1 MHFISIEWFA
11 WMAFTIST
19 FWLLPSKWRH
29 HSLIAITL
37 AFLAVYSPQSL
48 FILVSLSAISFG
60 IVNHGTKQ
68 LSGLYAS
75 FAIFLNVTILV
86 FYKINAANQSDTLL
100 TTQIIPLGLA
110 YYTLRLIHYIIE
122 GYKGKLQAH
131 KFIQF
136 IDLHL
141 EDFKEIKFQEKSIKL
156 RGQKLVY
163 VTGSID
169 TKKIKN
175 LDITWKLSSKENKIL
190 DVEIEKISLIK
201 TQKLEMRPLLKKNKN
216 NFSQFIKIYF
226 SN

>member
-1 MHFISIEWFA
+1 MNLKNYWISKLIIILGIFFLNSANADVKIKASQQVSNFLNTIKEFA
-11 WMAFTIST
+11 SEKDSSIKIKRSDE
-19 FWLLPSKWRH
+19 LLDMVDLEFMSKATVGKHWK
-29 HSLIAITL
+29 T
-37 AFLAVYSPQSL
+37 
-48 FILVSLSAISFG
+48 
-60 IVNHGTKQ
+60 VNHNEKI
-68 LSGLYAS
+68 
-75 FAIFLNVTILV
+75 IFKRELFN
-86 FYKINAANQSDTLL
+86 
-100 TTQIIPLGLA
+100 
-110 YYTLRLIHYIIE
+110 
-122 GYKGKLQAH
+122 

-175 LDITWKLSSKENKIL
+175 LDITFKLSSKENKIL

-201 TQKLEMRPLLKKNKN
+201 TQKLEMRPLFKKNKN
-216 NFSQFIKIYF
+216 NFSQFIKLYF

>member
-1 MHFISIEWFA
+1 MNLKNYWISKLIIILSIFFLNSANADIKIKASQQVSNFLNTIKEFA
-11 WMAFTIST
+11 SE
-19 FWLLPSKWRH
+19 KD
-29 HSLIAITL
+29 SLIKIKKSDELLDMVDLEFMSKATVGKPWKTVNDNEKFI
-37 AFLAVYSPQSL
+37 FKRKL
-48 FILVSLSAISFG
+48 F
-60 IVNHGTKQ
+60 N
-68 LSGLYAS
+68 
-75 FAIFLNVTILV
+75 
-86 FYKINAANQSDTLL
+86 
-100 TTQIIPLGLA
+100 
-110 YYTLRLIHYIIE
+110 
-122 GYKGKLQAH
+122 

>member
-1 MHFISIEWFA
+1 MNLKNYWISKLIIILGIFFLNSANADIKIKASQQVSNFLNTIKEFA
-11 WMAFTIST
+11 SE
-19 FWLLPSKWRH
+19 KD
-29 HSLIAITL
+29 SLIKIKRSDELLDMVDLEFMSKATVGKHWKTVDDNERII
-37 AFLAVYSPQSL
+37 FKRKL
-48 FILVSLSAISFG
+48 F
-60 IVNHGTKQ
+60 N
-68 LSGLYAS
+68 
-75 FAIFLNVTILV
+75 
-86 FYKINAANQSDTLL
+86 
-100 TTQIIPLGLA
+100 
-110 YYTLRLIHYIIE
+110 
-122 GYKGKLQAH
+122 

-175 LDITWKLSSKENKIL
+175 LDITFKLSSKENKIL

>member
-1 MHFISIEWFA
+1 MNLKNYWISKLIIILGIFFLNSANADIKIKASQQVSNFLNTIKEFA
-11 WMAFTIST
+11 SE
-19 FWLLPSKWRH
+19 KD
-29 HSLIAITL
+29 SLIKIKRSDELLDMVDLEFMSKATVGKHWKTVNDNEKII
-37 AFLAVYSPQSL
+37 FKREL
-48 FILVSLSAISFG
+48 F
-60 IVNHGTKQ
+60 N
-68 LSGLYAS
+68 
-75 FAIFLNVTILV
+75 
-86 FYKINAANQSDTLL
+86 
-100 TTQIIPLGLA
+100 
-110 YYTLRLIHYIIE
+110 
-122 GYKGKLQAH
+122 

-141 EDFKEIKFQEKSIKL
+141 EDFKEITFQEKSIKL
-156 RGQKLVY
+156 RGPKLVY

>member
-1 MHFISIEWFA
+1 MNLKNYWISKLIIILGIFFLNSANADIKIKASQQVSNFLNTIKEFA
-11 WMAFTIST
+11 SE
-19 FWLLPSKWRH
+19 KD
-29 HSLIAITL
+29 SLIKIKKSDELLDMVDLEFMSKATVGKHWKTVDDNERII
-37 AFLAVYSPQSL
+37 FKRKL
-48 FILVSLSAISFG
+48 F
-60 IVNHGTKQ
+60 N
-68 LSGLYAS
+68 
-75 FAIFLNVTILV
+75 
-86 FYKINAANQSDTLL
+86 
-100 TTQIIPLGLA
+100 
-110 YYTLRLIHYIIE
+110 
-122 GYKGKLQAH
+122 

>member
-1 MHFISIEWFA
+1 MNLKNYWIRKLIIILGIFFLNSANADIKIKASQQVSNFLSTIKEFA
-11 WMAFTIST
+11 SE
-19 FWLLPSKWRH
+19 KD
-29 HSLIAITL
+29 SLIKIKRSDELLDMVDLEFMSKATVGKHWKTVNDNEKII
-37 AFLAVYSPQSL
+37 FKREL
-48 FILVSLSAISFG
+48 F
-60 IVNHGTKQ
+60 N
-68 LSGLYAS
+68 
-75 FAIFLNVTILV
+75 
-86 FYKINAANQSDTLL
+86 
-100 TTQIIPLGLA
+100 
-110 YYTLRLIHYIIE
+110 
-122 GYKGKLQAH
+122 

-141 EDFKEIKFQEKSIKL
+141 EDFKEIKFQETSIKL

-175 LDITWKLSSKENKIL
+175 LDITWKLSSKQNKIL
-190 DVEIEKISLIK
+190 DIEIEKISLIK

>member
-1 MHFISIEWFA
+1 MNLKNYWISKLIIILGIFFLNSAYADIKIKASQQVSNFLNTIKEFA
-11 WMAFTIST
+11 SE
-19 FWLLPSKWRH
+19 KD
-29 HSLIAITL
+29 SLIKIKRSDELLDMVDLEFMSKATVGKHWKKVNDKEKII
-37 AFLAVYSPQSL
+37 FKRKL
-48 FILVSLSAISFG
+48 F
-60 IVNHGTKQ
+60 N
-68 LSGLYAS
+68 
-75 FAIFLNVTILV
+75 
-86 FYKINAANQSDTLL
+86 
-100 TTQIIPLGLA
+100 
-110 YYTLRLIHYIIE
+110 
-122 GYKGKLQAH
+122 

>member
-1 MHFISIEWFA
+1 MNLKNYWISKLIIILGIFFLNSANADIKIKSSQQVSNFLNTIKEFA
-11 WMAFTIST
+11 SE
-19 FWLLPSKWRH
+19 KD
-29 HSLIAITL
+29 SLIKIKRSDELLDMVDLEFMSKATVGKHWKTVNDNEKII
-37 AFLAVYSPQSL
+37 FKREL
-48 FILVSLSAISFG
+48 F
-60 IVNHGTKQ
+60 N
-68 LSGLYAS
+68 
-75 FAIFLNVTILV
+75 
-86 FYKINAANQSDTLL
+86 
-100 TTQIIPLGLA
+100 
-110 YYTLRLIHYIIE
+110 
-122 GYKGKLQAH
+122 

>member
-1 MHFISIEWFA
+1 MNLKNYWISKLIIILGIFFLNSANADIKIKASQQVSNFLITIKEFA
-11 WMAFTIST
+11 SE
-19 FWLLPSKWRH
+19 KD
-29 HSLIAITL
+29 SLIKIKRSDELLDMVDLEFMSKATVGKHWKTVNDNEKII
-37 AFLAVYSPQSL
+37 FKREL
-48 FILVSLSAISFG
+48 F
-60 IVNHGTKQ
+60 N
-68 LSGLYAS
+68 
-75 FAIFLNVTILV
+75 
-86 FYKINAANQSDTLL
+86 
-100 TTQIIPLGLA
+100 
-110 YYTLRLIHYIIE
+110 
-122 GYKGKLQAH
+122 

-169 TKKIKN
+169 TIKIKN

>member
-1 MHFISIEWFA
+1 MNKMNLKNYWISKLIIILGIFFLNSANADIKIKSSQQVSNFLNTIKEFA
-11 WMAFTIST
+11 SE
-19 FWLLPSKWRH
+19 KD
-29 HSLIAITL
+29 SLIKIKRSDELLDMVDLEFMSKVTVGKHWKTINDNEKII
-37 AFLAVYSPQSL
+37 FKRKL
-48 FILVSLSAISFG
+48 F
-60 IVNHGTKQ
+60 N
-68 LSGLYAS
+68 
-75 FAIFLNVTILV
+75 
-86 FYKINAANQSDTLL
+86 
-100 TTQIIPLGLA
+100 
-110 YYTLRLIHYIIE
+110 
-122 GYKGKLQAH
+122 

>member
-1 MHFISIEWFA
+1 MNLKNYWISKLIIILGIFFLNSANADIKIKASQQVSNFLNTIKEFA
-11 WMAFTIST
+11 SE
-19 FWLLPSKWRH
+19 KD
-29 HSLIAITL
+29 SLIKIKRSDELLDMVDLEFMSKATVGKHWKTVNDNEKIR
-37 AFLAVYSPQSL
+37 FKSKL
-48 FILVSLSAISFG
+48 F
-60 IVNHGTKQ
+60 N
-68 LSGLYAS
+68 
-75 FAIFLNVTILV
+75 
-86 FYKINAANQSDTLL
+86 
-100 TTQIIPLGLA
+100 
-110 YYTLRLIHYIIE
+110 
-122 GYKGKLQAH
+122 

-175 LDITWKLSSKENKIL
+175 LDIIWKLSSKENKIL

>member
-1 MHFISIEWFA
+1 MNLKNYWISKLIIILGIFFINSANADIKIKASQQVSNFLNTIKEFA
-11 WMAFTIST
+11 SE
-19 FWLLPSKWRH
+19 KD
-29 HSLIAITL
+29 SLIKIKRSDELLDMVDLEFMSKATVGKHWKTVNDNEKII
-37 AFLAVYSPQSL
+37 FKREL
-48 FILVSLSAISFG
+48 F
-60 IVNHGTKQ
+60 N
-68 LSGLYAS
+68 
-75 FAIFLNVTILV
+75 
-86 FYKINAANQSDTLL
+86 
-100 TTQIIPLGLA
+100 
-110 YYTLRLIHYIIE
+110 
-122 GYKGKLQAH
+122 

>member
-1 MHFISIEWFA
+1 MNLKNYWISKLIIILGIFFLNSANADIKIKASQQVSNFLNTIKEFA
-11 WMAFTIST
+11 SE
-19 FWLLPSKWRH
+19 KD
-29 HSLIAITL
+29 SLIKIKRSDELLDMVDLEFMSKATVGKHWKTVDGNERII
-37 AFLAVYSPQSL
+37 FKRKL
-48 FILVSLSAISFG
+48 F
-60 IVNHGTKQ
+60 N
-68 LSGLYAS
+68 
-75 FAIFLNVTILV
+75 
-86 FYKINAANQSDTLL
+86 
-100 TTQIIPLGLA
+100 
-110 YYTLRLIHYIIE
+110 
-122 GYKGKLQAH
+122 

>member
-1 MHFISIEWFA
+1 MNLKNYWISKLIIILGIFFLNSANADIKIKTSQQVSNFLNTIKEFA
-11 WMAFTIST
+11 SE
-19 FWLLPSKWRH
+19 KD
-29 HSLIAITL
+29 SLIKIKRSDELLDMVDLEFMSKATVGKHWKTVNDNEKII
-37 AFLAVYSPQSL
+37 FKRKL
-48 FILVSLSAISFG
+48 F
-60 IVNHGTKQ
+60 N
-68 LSGLYAS
+68 
-75 FAIFLNVTILV
+75 
-86 FYKINAANQSDTLL
+86 
-100 TTQIIPLGLA
+100 
-110 YYTLRLIHYIIE
+110 
-122 GYKGKLQAH
+122 

-175 LDITWKLSSKENKIL
+175 LDITFKLSSKENKIL

>member
-1 MHFISIEWFA
+1 MNLKNYWISKLIIILGIFFLSSANADIKIKASQKVSNFLNTIKEFA
-11 WMAFTIST
+11 SE
-19 FWLLPSKWRH
+19 KD
-29 HSLIAITL
+29 SLIKIKRSDQLLDMVDLEFMSKVTVGKQWKTVDDSEKII
-37 AFLAVYSPQSL
+37 FKRKL
-48 FILVSLSAISFG
+48 F
-60 IVNHGTKQ
+60 N
-68 LSGLYAS
+68 
-75 FAIFLNVTILV
+75 
-86 FYKINAANQSDTLL
+86 
-100 TTQIIPLGLA
+100 
-110 YYTLRLIHYIIE
+110 
-122 GYKGKLQAH
+122 

>member
-1 MHFISIEWFA
+1 MNLKNYWIS
-11 WMAFTIST
+11 
-19 FWLLPSKWRH
+19 K
-29 HSLIAITL
+29 LII
-37 AFLAVYSPQSL
+37 
-48 FILVSLSAISFG
+48 ILG
-60 IVNHGTKQ
+60 I
-68 LSGLYAS
+68 
-75 FAIFLNVTILV
+75 FFLNTANADVKIKASQQVSNFLNQIKNFASEKDLLKKEEQSKQILKLIDIEFMSKVTV
-86 FYKINAANQSDTLL
+86 GKHWKTVNDNEKI
-100 TTQIIPLGLA
+100 IFK
-110 YYTLRLIHYIIE
+110 R
-122 GYKGKLQAH
+122 KLFN

-175 LDITWKLSSKENKIL
+175 LDITFKLSSKENKIL

>member
-1 MHFISIEWFA
+1 MNLKNYWISKLIIILGIFFLNSANADVKIKASQQVSNFLNTIKEFA
-11 WMAFTIST
+11 SE
-19 FWLLPSKWRH
+19 KD
-29 HSLIAITL
+29 SLIKIKRSDELLDMVDLEFMSKATVGKHWKTVNDNEKIV
-37 AFLAVYSPQSL
+37 FKRKL
-48 FILVSLSAISFG
+48 F
-60 IVNHGTKQ
+60 N
-68 LSGLYAS
+68 
-75 FAIFLNVTILV
+75 
-86 FYKINAANQSDTLL
+86 
-100 TTQIIPLGLA
+100 
-110 YYTLRLIHYIIE
+110 
-122 GYKGKLQAH
+122 

-175 LDITWKLSSKENKIL
+175 LDITFKLSSKENKIL

>member
-1 MHFISIEWFA
+1 MNLKNYWISKLIIILGIFFLNSANAAIKIKASQQVSNFLNTIKEFA
-11 WMAFTIST
+11 SE
-19 FWLLPSKWRH
+19 KD
-29 HSLIAITL
+29 SLIKIKRSDELLDMVDLEFMSKATVGKHWKTVNDNEKII
-37 AFLAVYSPQSL
+37 FKREL
-48 FILVSLSAISFG
+48 F
-60 IVNHGTKQ
+60 N
-68 LSGLYAS
+68 
-75 FAIFLNVTILV
+75 
-86 FYKINAANQSDTLL
+86 
-100 TTQIIPLGLA
+100 
-110 YYTLRLIHYIIE
+110 
-122 GYKGKLQAH
+122 

-141 EDFKEIKFQEKSIKL
+141 EDFKEIKFREKSIKL

>member
-1 MHFISIEWFA
+1 MNKMNLKNYWISKLIIILGIFFLNSANADIKIKASQQVSNFLSTIKEFA
-11 WMAFTIST
+11 SE
-19 FWLLPSKWRH
+19 KD
-29 HSLIAITL
+29 SLIKIKRSDELLDMVDLEFMSKATVGKHWKKVNDKEKII
-37 AFLAVYSPQSL
+37 FKRKL
-48 FILVSLSAISFG
+48 F
-60 IVNHGTKQ
+60 N
-68 LSGLYAS
+68 
-75 FAIFLNVTILV
+75 
-86 FYKINAANQSDTLL
+86 
-100 TTQIIPLGLA
+100 
-110 YYTLRLIHYIIE
+110 
-122 GYKGKLQAH
+122 

-175 LDITWKLSSKENKIL
+175 LDITWKLSSKQNKIL
-190 DVEIEKISLIK
+190 DIEIEKISLIK

>member
-1 MHFISIEWFA
+1 MNKKNLKNYWISKLIIILGIFFLNSANADIKIKASQQVSNFLNTIKEFA
-11 WMAFTIST
+11 SE
-19 FWLLPSKWRH
+19 KD
-29 HSLIAITL
+29 SLIKIKRSDELLDVVDLEFMSKATVGKRWKTVNDNEKII
-37 AFLAVYSPQSL
+37 FKRKL
-48 FILVSLSAISFG
+48 F
-60 IVNHGTKQ
+60 N
-68 LSGLYAS
+68 
-75 FAIFLNVTILV
+75 
-86 FYKINAANQSDTLL
+86 
-100 TTQIIPLGLA
+100 
-110 YYTLRLIHYIIE
+110 
-122 GYKGKLQAH
+122 

>member
-1 MHFISIEWFA
+1 MNLKNYWISKLIIILGIFFLNSANADIKIKASQQVSNFLSTIKEFA
-11 WMAFTIST
+11 SE
-19 FWLLPSKWRH
+19 KD
-29 HSLIAITL
+29 SLIKIKRSDELLDMVDLEFMSKVTVGKHWKTVNDNEKII
-37 AFLAVYSPQSL
+37 FKRKL
-48 FILVSLSAISFG
+48 F
-60 IVNHGTKQ
+60 N
-68 LSGLYAS
+68 
-75 FAIFLNVTILV
+75 
-86 FYKINAANQSDTLL
+86 
-100 TTQIIPLGLA
+100 
-110 YYTLRLIHYIIE
+110 
-122 GYKGKLQAH
+122 

-175 LDITWKLSSKENKIL
+175 LDITWKLSSKQNKIL
-190 DVEIEKISLIK
+190 DIEIEKISLIK

>member
-1 MHFISIEWFA
+1 MNKMNLKNYWISQLIIILGIFFLNSANADIKIKASQQVSNFLNTIKEFA
-11 WMAFTIST
+11 SEKDTLIKIKRSDELLDIVDLEFMSKATIGKH
-19 FWLLPSKWRH
+19 WK
-29 HSLIAITL
+29 
-37 AFLAVYSPQSL
+37 
-48 FILVSLSAISFG
+48 
-60 IVNHGTKQ
+60 IVNDNEKI
-68 LSGLYAS
+68 
-75 FAIFLNVTILV
+75 IFKRELFN
-86 FYKINAANQSDTLL
+86 
-100 TTQIIPLGLA
+100 
-110 YYTLRLIHYIIE
+110 
-122 GYKGKLQAH
+122 

-175 LDITWKLSSKENKIL
+175 LDITWKLSSKQNKIL
-190 DVEIEKISLIK
+190 DIEIEKISLIK

>member
-1 MHFISIEWFA
+1 MNKMNKMNLKNYWISKLIIILGIFFLNSAYADIKIKTSQQVSNFLNTIKEFA
-11 WMAFTIST
+11 SE
-19 FWLLPSKWRH
+19 KD
-29 HSLIAITL
+29 SLIKIKRSDELLDMVDLEFMSKATVGKHWKTVNDNEKII
-37 AFLAVYSPQSL
+37 FKRKL
-48 FILVSLSAISFG
+48 F
-60 IVNHGTKQ
+60 N
-68 LSGLYAS
+68 
-75 FAIFLNVTILV
+75 
-86 FYKINAANQSDTLL
+86 
-100 TTQIIPLGLA
+100 
-110 YYTLRLIHYIIE
+110 
-122 GYKGKLQAH
+122 